1 MQNEARQRLL
11 QLQQGLQ
18 TVWSQQLRI
27 NGGGPGRRAREVYWT
42 AATPRLTHWPSVVS
56 WLQKLEEFY
65 HWEEL
70 KAEQRWFKKNPEA
83 SNDSSQNHSQARKG
97 IRGQLRHKTP
107 LRTWICS
114 DATVPRGKHSV
125 SLEVCSILREI
136 ERERHTPT
144 ASIFLTSVTISFL
157 ELPRQ
162 VMHRFS
168 YSSPC
173 VIGIKA
179 A

>member
-18 TVWSQQLRI
+18 TEVSSSELMEGDRGGERGKSTGQQQLLVLHADPRWLAGNRSWKSFI
-27 NGGGPGRRAREVYWT
+27 TGKSSKPSKDGLKKILKLLMTALKTTVKQGRVSEGSSDTRHRFG
-42 AATPRLTHWPSVVS
+42 LGSVAM
-56 WLQKLEEFY
+56 QPY
-65 HWEEL
+65 
-70 KAEQRWFKKNPEA
+70 
-83 SNDSSQNHSQARKG
+83 
-97 IRGQLRHKTP
+97 
-107 LRTWICS
+107 
-114 DATVPRGKHSV
+114 PRGKHSV

-173 VIGIKA
+173 MIGIKA